1 MRELSDLI
9 LQNTGWRY
17 EVQQYYYHGESI
29 KSVSTRYT
37 VRGFYGSVAMAQ
49 VKDCDLDWAIFLL
62 LEFKKTFPRG
72 RVEFPKIVVNVNE
85 MERLKKAYFTNSL

>member
-9 LQNTGWRY
+9 LKNTGWRY
-17 EVQQYYYHGESI
+17 EVQQYYLHRDDNN
-29 KSVSTRYT
+29 SVSTRYAIK
-37 VRGFYGSVAMAQ
+37 GFYGNVAMAQ

-72 RVEFPKIVVNVNE
+72 RVEFPKIVTNDE
-85 MERLKKAYFTNSL
+85 QMEKLKKAYLTRSL